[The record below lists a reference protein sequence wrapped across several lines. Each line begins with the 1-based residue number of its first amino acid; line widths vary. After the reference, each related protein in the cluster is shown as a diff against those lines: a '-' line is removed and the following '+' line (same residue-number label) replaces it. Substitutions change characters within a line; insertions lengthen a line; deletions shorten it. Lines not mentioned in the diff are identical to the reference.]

1 MNVAALNEWL
11 IALGLLAVMALLSR
25 PGIQHVLMPLAQRIG
40 LWATAR
46 QERMEEWDT
55 DEAELWLVEKRR
67 RLSADLCRIERLLAT
82 DSSMSATR
90 QLGNRLAY
98 RQLVD
103 DLRHMPEVVPSA
115 LAPFQAFN
123 SWDDSA
129 DLSESARYITTG
141 YASRPPQIEVL
152 EIGWG
157 RRRH

>member
-1 MNVAALNEWL
+1 MNMAALNEWL
-11 IALGLLAVMALLSR
+11 IAFGLLAVMGILSR
-25 PGIQHVLMPLAQRIG
+25 PGIQHVLMPLAQRLG
-40 LWATAR
+40 LWATTR
-46 QERMEEWDT
+46 QERMEEWDP

-82 DSSMSATR
+82 DSWMSATR

-103 DLRHMPEVVPSA
+103 DLRHMPDVLPAA
-115 LAPFQAFN
+115 LAPFQPFT

-129 DLSESARYITTG
+129 DLGESARYIRTG